1 MTDIEGKSDHQI
13 AKLRNENFY
22 RMSPKQLVALLQ
34 QSSAPQNMAG
44 QEESKESIFNMG
56 GDNPT
61 IVQIDS
67 AQIGVTSDSS
77 FILLDLRDKSDYSD
91 WHIREA
97 YSFPLT
103 LLNQDK
109 TIPEAHRFKNKEGK
123 RIVIYTNDE
132 RNGIA
137 AARTMADRG
146 YENTYLLSGGIEKFI
161 EDYASLV
168 EGNNIPQLVA
178 KEPAGAKRGGRK

>member
-1 MTDIEGKSDHQI
+1 
-13 AKLRNENFY
+13 
-22 RMSPKQLVALLQ
+22 
-34 QSSAPQNMAG
+34 
-44 QEESKESIFNMG
+44 MG

>member
-22 RMSPKQLVALLQ
+22 RMTPKQLVALLQ
-34 QSSAPQNMAG
+34 QSSAPQNMDG

-61 IVQIDS
+61 VVQIDS
-67 AQIGVTSDSS
+67 AQIGVTSDAS

-103 LLNQDK
+103 LLN
-109 TIPEAHRFKNKEGK
+109 
-123 RIVIYTNDE
+123 
-132 RNGIA
+132 
-137 AARTMADRG
+137 
-146 YENTYLLSGGIEKFI
+146 
-161 EDYASLV
+161 
-168 EGNNIPQLVA
+168 
-178 KEPAGAKRGGRK
+178 